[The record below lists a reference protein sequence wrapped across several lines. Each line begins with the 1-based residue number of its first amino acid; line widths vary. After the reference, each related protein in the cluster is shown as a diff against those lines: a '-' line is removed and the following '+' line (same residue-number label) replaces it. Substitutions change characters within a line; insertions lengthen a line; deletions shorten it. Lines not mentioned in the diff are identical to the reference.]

1 VFSSTLRRRFPA
13 LGAVSLATA
22 VIVACLGMPSAA
34 TAATS
39 TVVLAADDAP
49 AATTEGESAVTVG
62 VATRPAG
69 EDGRPDGR
77 SRFSVTADPGQSVTD
92 RVLVGNTGTARQDFT
107 VYATDAFNDDA
118 GEFSLLPTDA
128 TPTSVGSWIRFD
140 DGSDRVTFSLDP
152 QEVRLLTFTVAVP
165 ADATP
170 GDHVGGVVASV
181 VESGAQVTVDRR
193 VATSVFA
200 RVAGELQPQLSLT
213 SYEASYEGDWWN
225 PFSGHVR
232 LHYTVSN
239 PGNVALSANLTSG
252 VHTWLGIPA
261 TGEQGG
267 KIPVV
272 LPGNSASYEDT
283 VDGVGQ
289 WLYLNPYTVLS
300 PFVESPD
307 ASMQVSVVPL
317 TRDAVTFA
325 VPWTVLI
332 LALLVA
338 GGILLS
344 RWRRRR
350 DEVRAQEWMD
360 FVAQTAADDAAALA
374 GARTDGS

>member
-1 VFSSTLRRRFPA
+1 MLSSTLRRRFPA
-13 LGAVSLATA
+13 LGAASLVTA

-34 TAATS
+34 TAATA
-39 TVVLAADDAP
+39 TTIRAADDAP
-49 AATTEGESAVTVG
+49 AATAEGGSGVTVG

-77 SRFSVTADPGQSVTD
+77 SRFSIAADPGQTVTD

-118 GEFSLLPTDA
+118 GEFSLLPTEA

-140 DGSDRVTFSLDP
+140 DGSDRVTFALDP

-181 VESGAQVTVDRR
+181 LESGAQVTVDRR

-225 PFSGHVR
+225 PFSGQVR
-232 LHYTVSN
+232 LRYTVSN

-252 VHTWLGIPA
+252 TKTWLGIPA

-289 WLYLNPYTVLS
+289 WLYLNPFTVLS

-307 ASMQVSVVPL
+307 ASMQVSVVPI

-325 VPWTVLI
+325 MPWTVVI
-332 LALLVA
+332 LALVIA
-338 GGILLS
+338 AGILLS

-360 FVAQTAADDAAALA
+360 FVARTAAEDAAALT
-374 GARTDGS
+374 GARADGS

>member
-1 VFSSTLRRRFPA
+1 MFSSTLRHRLPA
-13 LGAVSLATA
+13 LGAVSLVTA
-22 VIVACLGMPSAA
+22 AIIAGLGMPSAA
-34 TAATS
+34 TAAPGTA
-39 TVVLAADDAP
+39 VLATDDAP
-49 AATTEGESAVTVG
+49 ATESESAVTVG

-77 SRFSVTADPGQSVTD
+77 SRFTFAADPGQTVTD

-118 GEFSLLPTDA
+118 GELSLLPTDA

-140 DGSDRVTFSLDP
+140 DGSDRVTFGLEP

-181 VESGAQVTVDRR
+181 LESGAQVTVDRR

-200 RVAGELQPQLSLT
+200 RVAGDLQPQLSLT
-213 SYEASYEGDWWN
+213 SYEASYQGDWWN
-225 PFSGHVR
+225 PFSGHVQ

-239 PGNVALSANLTSG
+239 PGNVALAANLTSG
-252 VHTWLGIPA
+252 TRTWLGIPA

-267 KIPVV
+267 KVPVV
-272 LPGNSASYEDT
+272 LPGNSASYEST

-289 WLYLNPYTVLS
+289 WLYLNPFTTLS

-307 ASMQVSVVPL
+307 ASMQVVVTPI
-317 TRDAVTFA
+317 TRDAVAFA

-332 LALLVA
+332 LGVLAALAVLF
-338 GGILLS
+338 S

-350 DEVRAQEWMD
+350 DEVRAREWMD
-360 FVAQTAADDAAALA
+360 FVAETAAADAAALA
-374 GARTDGS
+374 GTRADGS

>member
-1 VFSSTLRRRFPA
+1 MLSSTLRRRFPA
-13 LGAVSLATA
+13 LCAVSLVTA
-22 VIVACLGMPSAA
+22 AIVACLGMPSAA
-34 TAATS
+34 TAATG
-39 TVVLAADDAP
+39 TTIRATDDPPAAP
-49 AATTEGESAVTVG
+49 AEDGSAVTVG

-77 SRFSVTADPGQSVTD
+77 SRFSVAADPGQTVTD

-152 QEVRLLTFTVAVP
+152 QEVRLLTFTIAVP

-181 VESGAQVTVDRR
+181 IESGAQVTVDRR

-213 SYEASYEGDWWN
+213 SYEASYEGEWWN

-232 LHYTVSN
+232 LRYTVSN

-252 VHTWLGIPA
+252 AKTWLGVPA

-289 WLYLNPYTVLS
+289 WLYLNPYTELS

-307 ASMQVSVVPL
+307 ASMQVSVVPI

-325 VPWTVLI
+325 MPWTVLI
-332 LALLVA
+332 LGLLVA
-338 GGILLS
+338 GGILFS

-360 FVAQTAADDAAALA
+360 FVARTAAEDAAALA

>member
-1 VFSSTLRRRFPA
+1 MIA
-13 LGAVSLATA
+13 G
-22 VIVACLGMPSAA
+22 LGMPSAA
-34 TAATS
+34 TAAPGTA
-39 TVVLAADDAP
+39 VLATDDAP
-49 AATTEGESAVTVG
+49 AAESESAVTVG

-77 SRFSVTADPGQSVTD
+77 SRFTFAADPGQTVTD

-118 GEFSLLPTDA
+118 GELSLLPTDA

-140 DGSDRVTFSLDP
+140 DGSDRVTFGLEP

-181 VESGAQVTVDRR
+181 LESGAQVTVDRR

-200 RVAGELQPQLSLT
+200 RVAGDLQPQLSLT
-213 SYEASYEGDWWN
+213 SYEASYQGDWWN
-225 PFSGHVR
+225 PFSGHVQ

-239 PGNVALSANLTSG
+239 PGNVALAANLTSG
-252 VHTWLGIPA
+252 TRTWLGIPA

-267 KIPVV
+267 KVPVV
-272 LPGNSASYEDT
+272 LPGNSASYEST

-289 WLYLNPYTVLS
+289 WLYLNPFTTLS

-307 ASMQVSVVPL
+307 ASMQVVVTPI
-317 TRDAVTFA
+317 TRDAVAFA

-332 LALLVA
+332 LGVLAALAVLF
-338 GGILLS
+338 S

-350 DEVRAQEWMD
+350 DEVRAREWMD
-360 FVAQTAADDAAALA
+360 FVAETAAADAAALA
-374 GARTDGS
+374 GTRADGS

>member
-1 VFSSTLRRRFPA
+1 MFSSTLRRRFPA
-13 LGAVSLATA
+13 LGAASLATA

-39 TVVLAADDAP
+39 TAVLATDDAP
-49 AATTEGESAVTVG
+49 ATSEGESAVTVG

-77 SRFSVTADPGQSVTD
+77 SRFSITADPGQSVTD

-181 VESGAQVTVDRR
+181 LESGAQVTVDRR

-252 VHTWLGIPA
+252 TKTWLGVPA
-261 TGEQGG
+261 TGDQGG

-289 WLYLNPYTVLS
+289 WLYLNPFTVLS

-307 ASMQVSVVPL
+307 ASMQVSVVPI

-332 LALLVA
+332 LVLLVA